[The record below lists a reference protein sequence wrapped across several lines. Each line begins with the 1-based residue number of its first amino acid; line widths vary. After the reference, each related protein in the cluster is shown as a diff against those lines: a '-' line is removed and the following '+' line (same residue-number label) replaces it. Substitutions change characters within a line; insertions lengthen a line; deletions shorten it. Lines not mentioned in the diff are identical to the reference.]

1 VSSSSDDQ
9 RRRDTAR
16 IVELLG
22 RTPRG
27 DFDVVVRTRDGDP
40 VVVRNAPL
48 LHDGTPMPTRYW
60 LVGEH
65 EGVHMGRLE
74 SAGGVNEAEAAI
86 DPAAIAA
93 THARYAAER
102 DATIPEGHSGPR
114 PTGGVGGTRIGVK
127 CLHAHLGNWLAGND
141 DPVGAWAAERASIS
155 RDNYRVTMTNAPR
168 SPIAVIDIGTN
179 STNLLIADAHGATLE
194 RRVTVTRLG
203 RDIAASGA
211 LADESIAKTLACLTD
226 YHALIAH
233 HGATLVRVVATEA
246 CRRARN
252 AAAFTEAATA
262 VLGMSPDVLSGGDEG
277 RLAYRGATATLGITS
292 GTTLVI
298 DIGGGST
305 ELMLG
310 DDALRATMSFPIGAV
325 TLTDTELRHDPP
337 RPEELTNA
345 IGLAADY
352 ADDFLRQH
360 PEVLGV
366 DRVIGVAGTI
376 VTVAAIEI
384 GLQSFDRAALHGL
397 VLPREAIEDVF
408 RTVATESLADRRHN
422 PGLPADR
429 ADIIVGGCCILVG
442 LLRRLQVAHLT
453 VSIDNILDGMV
464 MEELHG

>member
-1 VSSSSDDQ
+1 MSSSSNDQ
-9 RRRDTAR
+9 RSRDTAR

-27 DFDVVVRTRDGDP
+27 DFDVVVRRRDGDP

-60 LVGEH
+60 LVGDH
-65 EGVHMGRLE
+65 EGVAMGRLE
-74 SAGGVNEAEAAI
+74 SAGGVNEAEATI
-86 DPAAIAA
+86 DAAAIAD
-93 THARYAAER
+93 THERYAAER
-102 DATIPEGHSGPR
+102 DAAIPTHHTGPR

-141 DPVGAWAAERASIS
+141 DPVGAWAAERAAIT
-155 RDNYRVTMTNAPR
+155 REDYVIVHTPERG
-168 SPIAVIDIGTN
+168 PIAVIDIGTN
-179 STNLLIADAHGATLE
+179 STNLLVADARGATLE
-194 RRVTVTRLG
+194 RCVTVTRLG
-203 RDIAASGA
+203 RSIAATGA
-211 LADESIAKTLACLTD
+211 LADESIAATLACLTE
-226 YHALIAH
+226 YRARMTH

-246 CRRARN
+246 CRRASN
-252 AAAFTEAATA
+252 AAAFVEAATA
-262 VLGMSPDVLSGGDEG
+262 VLGVRPVILDGTDEG
-277 RLAYRGATATLGITS
+277 RLAYRGATATLGATP

-310 DDALRATMSFPIGAV
+310 DDALRATMSIPVGAV
-325 TLTDTELRHDPP
+325 TLSETELRHDPP

-376 VTVAAIEI
+376 VTVAAIEL
-384 GLQSFDRAALHGL
+384 GLHTFDRDALHGL

-408 RTVATESLADRRHN
+408 RTVATESLDDRRHN

-442 LLRRLQVAHLT
+442 LLRRLQVDALT